1 MSLSDWANFL
11 SSLSVIYFG
20 WQQNQILKRQ
30 NEIVATQ
37 RRKTSKLV
45 EAGGRSRFASVRSYW
60 PTLVMVV
67 LIGLTAFD
75 VYDRHHHSGLLEF
88 DDPRQQEALKGWK
101 ASADG
106 CAGIVDGTNPAIL
119 SMAKEYKVAIA
130 CFAWD
135 DTISPLDAPNL
146 QISSPQDIE
155 KRDLVFKC
163 GFSPAFSQM
172 IHTERPKWVEIV
184 ILFVPNEVQ
193 TTQFS
198 TLRQARA
205 MKVKIAAPHA
215 EGLRW

>member
-88 DDPRQQEALKGWK
+88 DDPRQQKKL
-101 ASADG
+101 
-106 CAGIVDGTNPAIL
+106 
-119 SMAKEYKVAIA
+119 
-130 CFAWD
+130 
-135 DTISPLDAPNL
+135 
-146 QISSPQDIE
+146 
-155 KRDLVFKC
+155 
-163 GFSPAFSQM
+163 
-172 IHTERPKWVEIV
+172 
-184 ILFVPNEVQ
+184 
-193 TTQFS
+193 
-198 TLRQARA
+198 
-205 MKVKIAAPHA
+205 
-215 EGLRW
+215 